1 MPRKK
6 RITKKVLFIKTIEMM
21 QPILRLSD
29 WKIIVKFSY
38 SKKMKNT
45 AYCEAL
51 PEYKVAE
58 ITMNHNDLSGLTHNE
73 IVCVAIHE
81 MMHCILW
88 ELGTWTFKL
97 SGQNKFKMEVS
108 RKYEEAAV
116 TSLEKILLPLVT
128 DKLNNLLKS
137 QGYQDIDLT
146 FTDFMV
152 EHNKE

>member
-38 SKKMKNT
+38 SKKMKTT

-58 ITMNHNDLSGLTHNE
+58 ITMNHNHLSGLTYNE

-88 ELGTWTFKL
+88 ELGTWTSKL
-97 SGQNKFKMEVS
+97 SGQNKFKIDVS
-108 RKYEEAAV
+108 RRYEEAAV

-128 DKLNNLLKS
+128 DRLNNLLKF
-137 QGYQDIDLT
+137 QGYQGIDLT
-146 FTDFMV
+146 FTDFIV
-152 EHNKE
+152 EHNTE

>member
-21 QPILRLSD
+21 QPILRLQD
-29 WKIIVKFSY
+29 WKLVVKFSY
-38 SKKMKNT
+38 SKKMKIT
-45 AYCEAL
+45 AHCEAL

-58 ITMNHNDLSGLTHNE
+58 ITMNYNDLSGLTHNE

-81 MMHCILW
+81 MIHCVLW
-88 ELGTWTFKL
+88 ELGTWTSKL
-97 SGQNKFKMEVS
+97 SGQNKFKLEVS

-128 DKLNNLLKS
+128 TKLNQFLKV
-137 QGYQDIDLT
+137 QGYQDINLT

-152 EHNKE
+152 EHIKE

>member
-6 RITKKVLFIKTIEMM
+6 RITKKVLFVKTIEMM
-21 QPILRLSD
+21 QPILRLND

-58 ITMNHNDLSGLTHNE
+58 ITMNHSHLAGLTHNE

-81 MMHCILW
+81 MIHCVLW
-88 ELGTWTFKL
+88 ELGAWTSKL
-97 SGQNKFKMEVS
+97 SGQNKFKLDVS
-108 RKYEEAAV
+108 RKYEETAV

-128 DKLNNLLKS
+128 DKLNQFLKYE
-137 QGYQDIDLT
+137 GYQDVDLS

-152 EHNKE
+152 EHTTE